1 MELMRKDGINN
12 NMEKGDFIRHTTD
25 GIQKI
30 TDIVFVNE
38 SKYVRCANNCEYK
51 VKNVLN
57 TSSDPISLI
66 EERDYINGHL
76 VVKKYNDKQFL
87 VEEYKKPD
95 RVLFISAD
103 SIETVLTKEQYRTHM
118 FVMNDDRP

>member
-1 MELMRKDGINN
+1 
-12 NMEKGDFIRHTTD
+12 MEKGEFIRHTTD

-51 VKNVLN
+51 IKNVLN

-66 EERDYINGHL
+66 EEGDYINGHL

-87 VEEYKKPD
+87 VEEYQKPD

-103 SIETVLTKEQYRTHM
+103 SIETVLTKEQYKTHM

>member
-1 MELMRKDGINN
+1 MELMRKDGINS
-12 NMEKGDFIRHTTD
+12 NMEKGEFIRHTTD

-51 VKNVLN
+51 VKNVLS

-66 EERDYINGHL
+66 EEGDYINGHL

-103 SIETVLTKEQYRTHM
+103 SIETVLTKEQYRMHM